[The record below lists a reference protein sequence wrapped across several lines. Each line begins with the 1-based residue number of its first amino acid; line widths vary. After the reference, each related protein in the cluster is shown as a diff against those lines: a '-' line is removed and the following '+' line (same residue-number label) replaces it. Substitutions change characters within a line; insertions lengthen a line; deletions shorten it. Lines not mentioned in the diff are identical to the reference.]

1 MPTQPG
7 AVQSAPASHPHAH
20 PPAVRLGAVQQ
31 GGLAPAILAIIE
43 RGVRHRPA
51 LAHTISAEIELA
63 IDDPYPPVRI
73 AFGERR
79 VLVEDGP
86 GSAPD
91 LRISG
96 SLADLVSLMVVPL
109 VRGVP
114 SPVRGR
120 GRAAL
125 GLMAQG
131 RVKVE
136 GRLALMRKFLLIIR
150 V

>member
-1 MPTQPG
+1 MHTPPPA
-7 AVQSAPASHPHAH
+7 AVQTTTSTRH
-20 PPAVRLGAVQQ
+20 PPSVRLGVTQT

-51 LAHTISAEIELA
+51 LAHTLSAEIELA
-63 IDDPYPPVRI
+63 IEEPYPPVRI
-73 AFGERR
+73 AFADRH

-86 GSAPD
+86 GRAPD

-114 SPVRGR
+114 SPIRGR

-125 GLMAQG
+125 GLVAQG

>member
-1 MPTQPG
+1 MPTRHP
-7 AVQSAPASHPHAH
+7 AVRTTTATPPHAH
-20 PPAVRLGAVQQ
+20 PPAVRLGAVQH

-51 LAHTISAEIELA
+51 LAHTLGAEIELA
-63 IDDPYPPVRI
+63 IEEPYPPVRI

-114 SPVRGR
+114 SPIRGR
-120 GRAAL
+120 GRAAF
-125 GLMAQG
+125 GLVAQG

-136 GRLALMRKFLLIIR
+136 GRLGLMRKFLLLIR